1 MLQNMWIFIVT
12 DLISRVS
19 NSFGANFTL
28 LVKVEVESMIE
39 NFITNIQ
46 LI

>member
-1 MLQNMWIFIVT
+1 MLQNMCIFKVT

-19 NSFGANFTL
+19 NCFGANFTL
-28 LVKVEVESMIE
+28 LVKGEVESMIE